1 MKNTYDVH
9 ISNFD
14 YQKKKTFLT
23 CVEIW
28 KAFAKSGIQSGYFA
42 EKDEPSL
49 IRVYNNETIYSTTL
63 LENLIQH
70 RISAGIFLIFHAVIL
85 PFSRK
90 GRVEVT
96 LAALRDQSRTKEPI
110 RAYWTQ
116 SWSVGVDDHM
126 SSFKFIMLK
135 AKGVKIVK
143 ILPPR
148 KASRADTAL
157 TAN

>member
-1 MKNTYDVH
+1 M
-9 ISNFD
+9 
-14 YQKKKTFLT
+14 
-23 CVEIW
+23 
-28 KAFAKSGIQSGYFA
+28 
-42 EKDEPSL
+42 
-49 IRVYNNETIYSTTL
+49 
-63 LENLIQH
+63 
-70 RISAGIFLIFHAVIL
+70 
-85 PFSRK
+85 
-90 GRVEVT
+90 
-96 LAALRDQSRTKEPI
+96 AALRDQSRTKEPI

>member
-49 IRVYNNETIYSTTL
+49 IRVYNNETIYSKTL
-63 LENLIQH
+63 LENLI
-70 RISAGIFLIFHAVIL
+70 
-85 PFSRK
+85 
-90 GRVEVT
+90 
-96 LAALRDQSRTKEPI
+96 
-110 RAYWTQ
+110 
-116 SWSVGVDDHM
+116 
-126 SSFKFIMLK
+126 
-135 AKGVKIVK
+135 
-143 ILPPR
+143 
-148 KASRADTAL
+148 
-157 TAN
+157 